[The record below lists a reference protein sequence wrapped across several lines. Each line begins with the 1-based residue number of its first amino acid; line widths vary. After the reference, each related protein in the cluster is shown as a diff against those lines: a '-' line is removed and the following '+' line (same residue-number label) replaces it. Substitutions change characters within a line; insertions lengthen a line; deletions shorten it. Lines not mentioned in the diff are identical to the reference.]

1 MRPFFPKN
9 RIILSPIPWADK
21 PWTKETWRHGGEREA
36 EDAGGQGPG
45 GNAADGAA
53 GAARARAG
61 ALCRMRHA
69 PVAGG
74 GARRGGDLR
83 GLRALWA
90 GNGGLLRLRAGRL
103 LRPAGRL
110 PGVLIL
116 PGLCGGTAVCGRGHP
131 DFFRILRLLR
141 YPPLPAGLVHA
152 RGGRPDGRGHRLR
165 LPVRPGVDGGQP
177 DLFRHGSALMRR
189 FGLFLP
195 HRLLPLDRQAG
206 GGGTHPAP
214 ECEPAHPGGYPAH
227 HPVQD
232 HPLRRHLGGPLRRG
246 SGGDGHRLQGRDRT
260 GRHRGRGRGHRYGPV
275 RRGNAVLFHGI
286 RPLRRDG
293 GGVPPAGQA
302 GRRAG
307 LCALQRPGGAVDLER
322 GAQYSRAL

>member
-74 GARRGGDLR
+74 GALPGRRSSGATRPLGWEWWP
-83 GLRALWA
+83 AP
-90 GNGGLLRLRAGRL
+90 LRAGRL

-141 YPPLPAGLVHA
+141 YPPLPAGPGSCP
-152 RGGRPDGRGHRLR
+152 RRP
-165 LPVRPGVDGGQP
+165 P
-177 DLFRHGSALMRR
+177 
-189 FGLFLP
+189 
-195 HRLLPLDRQAG
+195 
-206 GGGTHPAP
+206 
-214 ECEPAHPGGYPAH
+214 
-227 HPVQD
+227 
-232 HPLRRHLGGPLRRG
+232 
-246 SGGDGHRLQGRDRT
+246 
-260 GRHRGRGRGHRYGPV
+260 
-275 RRGNAVLFHGI
+275 
-286 RPLRRDG
+286 
-293 GGVPPAGQA
+293 
-302 GRRAG
+302 
-307 LCALQRPGGAVDLER
+307 
-322 GAQYSRAL
+322 